1 MEKLYNI
8 ILTEINCISNDILF
22 NETDIQKTN
31 ENIDGDITILL
42 SRVLK
47 NSKIDKVELEKKL
60 ANKLIEKNIIS
71 SYNVINVFFNIIIK
85 DDILL
90 TLFKDSLKEKNSF
103 PDNKNK
109 TVLVEYSSP
118 NTNKPLHLGHLRNIF
133 IGYSIS
139 QLLKKLN
146 YNVKQVTLVNDR
158 GIHICKSMVAY
169 SLFGDNKTP
178 ETEKIKGDHF
188 VGNFYVKF
196 DQVYKEECK
205 ILKSKEKNPE
215 TPILNKAKNMLKLW
229 EEKDTN
235 TINLWL
241 KMNKWVIDGFNE
253 TYKTLGIK
261 FDKEYYESNTY
272 MLGKEIIQKGLS
284 EKIFYREKDNSV
296 WIDMEDKGIGK
307 KLLLRGD
314 GTSVYITQD
323 LGTIEQRFKEFNF
336 YKMLYVVGDEQIHHF
351 NVLFEILKKL
361 GTKYSEN
368 VNHISYGMVELPN
381 GKMKS
386 REGTVV
392 DADDLIEEM
401 YIRAKEKTIELGK
414 LKNESSVEK
423 EYIYKTIGLNSL
435 KFYLLKVDPKK
446 KILFDPIKSIDFNGD
461 TAPFIMYT
469 YVRIISIL
477 NKNNIQESDIT
488 KVELSKIEKKII
500 FIILEKNEIINRSA
514 NTYNPSLLTQYLL
527 TLCKTFNHFYEIV
540 NISKTKIKEKY
551 IFYINILLK
560 LKKTIEEIFDILGM
574 DIIEHM

>member
-8 ILTEINCISNDILF
+8 ILTEINCISSDILF

-31 ENIDGDITILL
+31 ENIEGDITILL

-71 SYNVINVFFNIIIK
+71 SYNVINVFFTIIIK

-205 ILKSKEKNPE
+205 ILNSKEKNPE

-414 LKNESSVEK
+414 LKNESSIEK

-551 IFYINILLK
+551 IFYINTLLK

>member
-31 ENIDGDITILL
+31 ENIEGDITILL

-90 TLFKDSLKEKNSF
+90 TIFKDSLKEKNSF

-205 ILKSKEKNPE
+205 ILNSKEKNPE

-488 KVELSKIEKKII
+488 KVELSNIEKKII

>member
-1 MEKLYNI
+1 MKKLSEL
-8 ILTEINCISNDILF
+8 ILSEINSISDDISF
-22 NETDIQKTN
+22 KEIDIQKTN
-31 ENIDGDITILL
+31 ENIEGDITILL
-42 SRVLK
+42 TRVLK
-47 NSKIDKVELEKKL
+47 NSKINKTELENKL
-60 ANKLIEKNIIS
+60 ASKLIEKNIIS
-71 SYNVINVFFNIIIK
+71 SYNVINVFFNIILK
-85 DDILL
+85 DDIVFE
-90 TLFKDSLKEKNSF
+90 LFKDSLNEINQF

-133 IGYSIS
+133 IGYSLS

-158 GIHICKSMVAY
+158 GIHICKSMVTY
-169 SLFGDNKTP
+169 TIFGDNKTP

-196 DQVYKEECK
+196 DQVYKNECK
-205 ILKSKEKNPE
+205 ELNLSEKNPE

-229 EEKDTN
+229 EEKDTE
-235 TINLWL
+235 TINLWS
-241 KMNKWVIDGFNE
+241 KMNKWVLDGFNE

-272 MLGKEIIQKGLS
+272 MLGKEIINLGL
-284 EKIFYREKDNSV
+284 EKKIFYREKDNSI
-296 WIDMEDKGIGK
+296 WIDMENVNMGK
-307 KLLLRGD
+307 KLLLRSD

-323 LGTIEQRFKEFNF
+323 LGTIEQRYKEFNF

-361 GTKYSEN
+361 KVEYSEN
-368 VNHISYGMVELPN
+368 VTHISYGMVELPN

-392 DADDLIEEM
+392 DADDLIQEM
-401 YIRAKEKTIELGK
+401 YTRAKEKTIELGK
-414 LKNESSVEK
+414 LKNESDENK

-446 KILFDPIKSIDFNGD
+446 KILFDPAKSIDFNGD

-469 YVRIISIL
+469 YVRIVSIL
-477 NKNNIQESDIT
+477 NKNNIVELKLT
-488 KVELSKIEKKII
+488 KVEISEIEKRII
-500 FIILEKNEIINRSA
+500 FLILEKDEVIKRSA
-514 NTYNPSLLTQYLL
+514 DTYNPSLLTQYLL
-527 TLCKTFNHFYEIV
+527 NLCKTFNHFYEKV
-540 NISKTKIKEKY
+540 NISKTEIQEKY
-551 IFYINILLK
+551 NFYIRLLLK
-560 LKKTIEEIFDILGM
+560 LKKIIEEIFDILGM
-574 DIIEHM
+574 NIIEHM

>member
-1 MEKLYNI
+1 M
-8 ILTEINCISNDILF
+8 
-22 NETDIQKTN
+22 
-31 ENIDGDITILL
+31 
-42 SRVLK
+42 
-47 NSKIDKVELEKKL
+47 
-60 ANKLIEKNIIS
+60 
-71 SYNVINVFFNIIIK
+71 
-85 DDILL
+85 
-90 TLFKDSLKEKNSF
+90 
-103 PDNKNK
+103 
-109 TVLVEYSSP
+109 
-118 NTNKPLHLGHLRNIF
+118 
-133 IGYSIS
+133 
-139 QLLKKLN
+139 KKLN

-205 ILKSKEKNPE
+205 ILNSKEKNPE

-488 KVELSKIEKKII
+488 KVELSNIEKKII

>member
-31 ENIDGDITILL
+31 ENIEGDITILL

-205 ILKSKEKNPE
+205 ILNSKEKNPE

-392 DADDLIEEM
+392 DADDIIEEM

-527 TLCKTFNHFYEIV
+527 SLCKTFNHFYEIV

-560 LKKTIEEIFDILGM
+560 LKKTIEEIFNILGM
-574 DIIEHM
+574 NIIEHM

>member
-31 ENIDGDITILL
+31 ENIEGDITILL

-146 YNVKQVTLVNDR
+146 YNVKQVTLINDR

-169 SLFGDNKTP
+169 SLFGYNKTP

-205 ILKSKEKNPE
+205 ILNSKEKNPE

-284 EKIFYREKDNSV
+284 EKIFYREKDNSI

-446 KILFDPIKSIDFNGD
+446 KILFDPLKSIDFNGD

>member
-8 ILTEINCISNDILF
+8 ILTEINCISSDILF

-31 ENIDGDITILL
+31 ENIEGDITILL

-205 ILKSKEKNPE
+205 ILNSKEKNPE

-414 LKNESSVEK
+414 LKNESSIEK

-551 IFYINILLK
+551 IFYINTLLK

>member
-31 ENIDGDITILL
+31 ENIEGDITILL

-90 TLFKDSLKEKNSF
+90 TIFKDSLKEKNSF

-146 YNVKQVTLVNDR
+146 YNVKQVTLINDR

-205 ILKSKEKNPE
+205 ILNSKEKNPE

-392 DADDLIEEM
+392 DADDLIAEM

-488 KVELSKIEKKII
+488 KVELSNIEKKII

>member
-31 ENIDGDITILL
+31 ENIEGDITILL

-90 TLFKDSLKEKNSF
+90 TIFKDSLKEKNSF

-205 ILKSKEKNPE
+205 ILNSKEKNPE

-488 KVELSKIEKKII
+488 KVELSNIEKKII

-527 TLCKTFNHFYEIV
+527 SLCKTFNHFYEIV

>member
-31 ENIDGDITILL
+31 ENIEGDITILL

-90 TLFKDSLKEKNSF
+90 TIFKDSLKEKNSF

-205 ILKSKEKNPE
+205 ILNSKEKNPE

>member
-205 ILKSKEKNPE
+205 ILNSKEKNPE